1 VGVEGLELAR
11 PLGPDGEDATIGNN
25 GTAASFLSRKVFI
38 YTPLHNRSEALTAF
52 RSGKHAPLRPLQPVR
67 ELFEKVTVGV
77 TTPPTAI
84 TSAITNSTSLT
95 GRPTAYYAEME
106 LPGGRRLRADK
117 LAIAR
122 RTGLPVAAPDLF
134 RALLRVPT
142 DGIAAVAGVGEAYEV
157 VGFVRGRPRRPVN
170 RWVSLASPGDG
181 QGVGRSQEYYTLR
194 GGGGSGSSGS
204 GTASTTV
211 TSERAKEASRT
222 GRTVSPANS
231 GKRGSASL
239 RYTRYGEGPSW
250 YSVGRAVAS
259 ELVATRYATL
269 ADAPPHVLKL
279 VAERCPGFFTDA
291 DGAPVGAA
299 DRGAVAK
306 VLTLENF
313 RQQKDAY
320 DDFKPWYHGVRQWL
334 RKKGSA
340 E

>member
-1 VGVEGLELAR
+1 MR
-11 PLGPDGEDATIGNN
+11 PLN
-25 GTAASFLSRKVFI
+25 
-38 YTPLHNRSEALTAF
+38 
-52 RSGKHAPLRPLQPVR
+52 PVR

-77 TTPPTAI
+77 TPPPPPTTA
-84 TSAITNSTSLT
+84 TTTAITNSTSLT
-95 GRPTAYYAEME
+95 GRSTAYYAEME

-117 LAIAR
+117 LAITR
-122 RTGLPVAAPDLF
+122 RTGQPVAAPDLF
-134 RALLRVPT
+134 QALLRVPT

-194 GGGGSGSSGS
+194 GGSGGGSGSS

-211 TSERAKEASRT
+211 TSATSERAKEASRT

-269 ADAPPHVLKL
+269 ADAPQHVLKL